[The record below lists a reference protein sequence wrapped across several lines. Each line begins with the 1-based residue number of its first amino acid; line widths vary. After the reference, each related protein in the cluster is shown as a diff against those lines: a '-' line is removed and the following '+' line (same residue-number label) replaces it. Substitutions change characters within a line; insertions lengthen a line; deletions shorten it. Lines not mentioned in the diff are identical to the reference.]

1 MKKSVQPCAP
11 DIGLLLDGTPVVV
24 FTGDPESMSTTSISA
39 NVEEQ
44 FGYRPEEFLGGS
56 DLWRRIIHPG
66 DKVSVNAWLEE
77 LMRAGETV
85 MEYRLR
91 RKDGQWRWV
100 RDRSLLRRDGEGR
113 PVEIV
118 GCFYD
123 IEERKRAEQ
132 ARERE
137 AGLLK
142 ALFRDHL
149 AVMLLLHPESLDI
162 LDANVAASTF
172 YGWSTD
178 ELRSMNFRHICQDGP
193 ACHAQV
199 VEQCRDVGCRVAV
212 CRHLCAGGQIRD
224 VDIRITRITVEERT
238 VLFAIVSDITGRVRA
253 ENALRESEARL
264 RSLYE
269 NSMEGMF
276 QSTLEGRFL
285 WVNPALARMFGY
297 ESPEALVAGI
307 KEIGS
312 EVYVDPADRECVVK
326 DIMEK
331 GFVERREVR
340 IRRRDGS
347 PLWVSASS
355 WAVRDESGAM
365 VRIEGILDDITAR
378 KKAESERMLL
388 ATAVEQAAEG
398 MAILTG
404 GTWEIEYSNPAF
416 SRIMGV
422 EKARLIGRGF
432 FEFFGKGRPPLP
444 ARDVRRALLEGM
456 EWMGAF
462 KDARPDGTPLAVEA
476 VFSPLR
482 DESGRVTN
490 AVALLRD
497 VTHVDRL
504 EKRLRRAQ
512 KLEAVGTLA
521 AGIAH
526 DFNNILTPILLNAEV
541 GMQLLGEGDIMRR
554 PLNEIIQAGGRAR
567 QLIRQIVAFGRRGDL
582 RAARVALAS
591 IVAETLGGVRSGLP
605 PDVELKFADES
616 RGVQVMADPGILH
629 QVVVNLA
636 ENAVYA
642 MRQDGGTLSVTLT
655 ARTLRTEDSPGGL
668 PPGDYAVLS
677 VADTGH
683 GMDKAL
689 LDRIFTPFFT
699 TKKPGE
705 GTGMGLSMVYG
716 SVRSLGGDVRVESE
730 LGKGSLFEVFLP
742 VAEPGAAGAGI
753 NGRRALVVDGH
764 AFSRRALAMT
774 LGELGFG
781 VTMMR
786 DPARALK
793 AAGKTPGLFAAVLA
807 GEDLRGMS
815 GREFLKACRAAAKG
829 ARLVLISDAGDAWGD
844 RDVIDAVVRRPVT
857 TASLAA
863 ALAGGVPSTSSTG

>member
-1 MKKSVQPCAP
+1 MKATFQPAAP
-11 DIGLLLDGTPVVV
+11 DIGQLLDDSPVVV
-24 FTGDPESMSTTSISA
+24 FTADPASMTTTSISA

-44 FGYRPEEFLGGS
+44 FAYAPEEFLGGS
-56 DLWRRIIHPG
+56 GLWRSIIHPG
-66 DKVSVNAWLEE
+66 DLKRVNAWLDDF
-77 LMRAGETV
+77 MRTGEMA

-100 RDRSLLRRDGEGR
+100 RDRILLRRDGEGR

-132 ARERE
+132 VRERE

-162 LDANVAASTF
+162 LDANVAASAF
-172 YGWSTD
+172 YGWSR
-178 ELRSMNFRHICQDGP
+178 EQLRSMNFRQICRDAP
-193 ACHAQV
+193 SCHQQV
-199 VEQCRDVGCRVAV
+199 VEQCREAGCRVAV
-212 CRHLCAGGQIRD
+212 CRHLCADGQIRD
-224 VDIRITRITVEERT
+224 VDIRITRITVEERA

-269 NSMEGMF
+269 NSTEGMF
-276 QSTLEGRFL
+276 QSSVEGRFL
-285 WVNPALARMFGY
+285 WVNPALARIFGH
-297 ESPEALVAGI
+297 ESPEALVAGV
-307 KEIGS
+307 KDIGA
-312 EVYVDPADRECVVK
+312 ELYFDPADRDDVIKEIV
-326 DIMEK
+326 EK
-331 GFVERREVR
+331 GFFERREVR

-347 PLWVSASS
+347 PIWVSASS
-355 WAVRDESGAM
+355 WAVKDKSGAI
-365 VRIEGILDDITAR
+365 VRIEGILEDITAR
-378 KKAESERMLL
+378 KKTESERMLL

-404 GTWEIEYSNPAF
+404 GTWRIEYTNPAF
-416 SRIMGV
+416 SRITGV
-422 EKARLIGRGF
+422 EKARLIGSGF

-444 ARDVRRALLEGM
+444 ARDVRRALMEGM

-462 KDARPDGTPLAVEA
+462 KDVKPDGAPLSVEA

-521 AGIAH
+521 AGMAH

-554 PLNEIIQAGGRAR
+554 PLTEIIQAGGRAR
-567 QLIRQIVAFGRRGDL
+567 QLIRQILAFSRRGDI
-582 RAARVALAS
+582 RAARVGLAS
-591 IVAETLGGVRSGLP
+591 IVAETLGSLRPGLP
-605 PDVELKFADES
+605 PDVELKFEDES
-616 RGVQVMADPGILH
+616 RGVQVVADPSILH

-636 ENAVYA
+636 ENAVQA
-642 MRQDGGTLSVTLT
+642 MRQGGGTLSVTLS
-655 ARTLRTEDSPGGL
+655 ARTLRTEEAPGGL
-668 PPGDYAVLS
+668 SAGDYAVLT
-677 VADTGH
+677 VEDTGH

-689 LDRIFTPFFT
+689 LERIFTPFFT

-705 GTGMGLSMVYG
+705 GTGMGLSIVYG

-730 LGKGSLFEVFLP
+730 LGRGSLFEVFLP
-742 VAEPGAAGAGI
+742 VAAPEAAGAGLA
-753 NGRRALVVDGH
+753 GRRALVVDGQ

-774 LGELGFG
+774 LGEFG
-781 VTMMR
+781 YSVTMMR

-793 AAGKTPGLFAAVLA
+793 AACKTPGLFAAVLA

-815 GREFLKACRAAAKG
+815 GQEFLEACRAANKD
-829 ARLVLISDAGDAWGD
+829 ARLVLIADGDAGGTG
-844 RDVIDAVVRRPVT
+844 RGVIDAVVRRPVT
-857 TASLAA
+857 TAALAA
-863 ALAGGVPSTSSTG
+863 ALAVGEPPTSSTD